1 MQRWW
6 RRSWRRG
13 RRRRR
18 RRRWRMMRRRR
29 RTTVIKSNNPHL
41 AGGEF
46 PLQYNEFGS
55 PVSPNS
61 HLELRCETP
70 RNRHF
75 SQLWSWEFMNSTA
88 GGLGA
93 ARIASVMVEI
103 VTCITL
109 VDGVINQF
117 IGVSHILQGAPVR

>member
-1 MQRWW
+1 MR
-6 RRSWRRG
+6 
-13 RRRRR
+13 
-18 RRRWRMMRRRR
+18 RRRR

-93 ARIASVMVEI
+93 ARIASVNG
-103 VTCITL
+103 L
-109 VDGVINQF
+109 
-117 IGVSHILQGAPVR
+117 R